1 MEKYAGLDVKYHDF
15 GEREVRAVV
24 LYANTSKL
32 YVDAAHATE
41 VTHDVALDLCEKGFL
56 RIFDTDTFYAVAAYK
71 DADGTLTVTYG
82 TGSAPKTATVAAAA
96 AAASVL
102 LTEPEDEL

>member
-71 DADGTLTVTYG
+71 DADDTLTVTYG
-82 TGSAPKTATVAAAA
+82 TGSAPKTATVASA

-102 LTEPEDEL
+102 LTEPEDDL